1 MERNS
6 RWQCG
11 GGASIDFAGCAYCSQ
26 GKRWRVDGRV
36 TRRGRKS
43 FVLLQW
49 SILYSPIVNQKETE
63 WPRRGSASKNH
74 IENPSHPP
82 PLHYFL
88 PQPISRRILWKM
100 LSSFTGWPENP
111 WRILKKRCMA
121 RIVSKKPEESLK
133 NPLKFGRIGPGEI
146 PRNHPESQ
154 GSFMDSPHLAGV
166 GQRIPKTSLSSH
178 NPKESIWF
186 LQGSSKPIK
195 ESRGILKNQPKQHHR
210 FVQTSQSWKLQEKQ
224 Q

>member
-1 MERNS
+1 
-6 RWQCG
+6 
-11 GGASIDFAGCAYCSQ
+11 
-26 GKRWRVDGRV
+26 
-36 TRRGRKS
+36 
-43 FVLLQW
+43 
-49 SILYSPIVNQKETE
+49 
-63 WPRRGSASKNH
+63 
-74 IENPSHPP
+74 
-82 PLHYFL
+82 
-88 PQPISRRILWKM
+88 
-100 LSSFTGWPENP
+100 
-111 WRILKKRCMA
+111 MA

-210 FVQTSQSWKLQEKQ
+210 FVQTSQS
-224 Q
+224 